1 MERGQYVKGIEVEG
15 GGQVEAVTS
24 SDLANKAK
32 LVYRGGRG
40 VFISCKPNKF
50 YLSRC
55 ETATNS

>member
-1 MERGQYVKGIEVEG
+1 MKGIEVEG